1 MKRKNQDG
9 YVNAVIGY
17 GTRSRDPRMHTS
29 YAGRRVNDREYWQ
42 EYEDLFTYN
51 GLAQKI
57 IKAPADEAVRA
68 GFSLKDGETDIEQND
83 VVQSILEDL
92 DFQQV
97 FSTALCWD
105 RLFGGG
111 AVLLMLDDGGELSEP
126 VNEKQLRRIESM
138 KVYDAQD
145 VNPLA
150 YCEDPTDDR
159 YGLPNVYTV
168 INYNGASFNVDASRL
183 LIFDG
188 GIVSNRRRRER
199 NGWGGSIMEQVQD
212 SLERY
217 NTSHDFATLALER
230 LSQSVTKFDG
240 LADMLSTEFGEKQVE
255 KRLQLIDMARG
266 MMNTIALDK
275 EDEYDLKNVTLAG
288 IKDVLDEFEIALCA
302 AADIPATVLFGR
314 SPQGQNST
322 GESDFENYYNMI
334 ERIQQRKIKPQ
345 IYRLLH
351 LMDCCSEYALNL
363 PQDFTIDFAKLWNLS
378 AKEQAETKQIEA
390 DARAKEAAAA
400 AQYVSLGALDPQ
412 EVRQKL
418 DDGDEYDLDRSIDKV
433 MGTPV
438 KDESDDGNH
447 SEA

>member
-29 YAGRRVNDREYWQ
+29 YAGRRGTDREYWQ

-68 GFSLKDGETDIEQND
+68 GFSLKDGEADIEQND

-126 VNEKQLRRIESM
+126 VNERQLRRVECM

-150 YCEDPTDDR
+150 YCEDPADER

-212 SLERY
+212 KLERY

-230 LSQSVTKFDG
+230 LSQSVMMFDG

-322 GESDFENYYNMI
+322 GESAS
-334 ERIQQRKIKPQ
+334 R
-345 IYRLLH
+345 
-351 LMDCCSEYALNL
+351 
-363 PQDFTIDFAKLWNLS
+363 T
-378 AKEQAETKQIEA
+378 T
-390 DARAKEAAAA
+390 
-400 AQYVSLGALDPQ
+400 
-412 EVRQKL
+412 
-418 DDGDEYDLDRSIDKV
+418 
-433 MGTPV
+433 TT
-438 KDESDDGNH
+438 
-447 SEA
+447 

>member
-17 GTRSRDPRMHTS
+17 GTRSRDPQMHTS

-68 GFSLKDGETDIEQND
+68 GFSLKDGEADIEQND

-126 VNEKQLRRIESM
+126 VNERQLRRIECM
-138 KVYDAQD
+138 KAYDARD
-145 VNPLA
+145 VNHLA
-150 YCEDPTDDR
+150 YCEDPADER

-188 GIVSNRRRRER
+188 GIVSNRMRRER
-199 NGWGGSIMEQVQD
+199 NSWGGSIMEQVQD

-217 NTSHDFATLALER
+217 NTSHDFATLAIER

-363 PQDFTIDFAKLWNLS
+363 PQDFTIDFAKLWNPS

-438 KDESDDGNH
+438 KDEGDDGNR

>member
-17 GTRSRDPRMHTS
+17 GTRSRDPQMHTS

-68 GFSLKDGETDIEQND
+68 GFSLKDGEADIEQND

-92 DFQQV
+92 DFRQV

-126 VNEKQLRRIESM
+126 VNERQLRRIECM
-138 KVYDAQD
+138 KAYDAQD

-150 YCEDPTDDR
+150 YCEDPADER

-188 GIVSNRRRRER
+188 GIVSNRMRRER

-217 NTSHDFATLALER
+217 NTSHDFATLAIER

-363 PQDFTIDFAKLWNLS
+363 PQDFTIDFAKLWNPS

>member
-1 MKRKNQDG
+1 
-9 YVNAVIGY
+9 
-17 GTRSRDPRMHTS
+17 MHTS

-68 GFSLKDGETDIEQND
+68 GFSLKDGEADIEQND

-111 AVLLMLDDGGELSEP
+111 AVLMMLDDGGELSEP

-212 SLERY
+212 NLERY

-302 AADIPATVLFGR
+302 AADISATVLFGR

-322 GESDFENYYNMI
+322 GESDLENYYNMI

-363 PQDFTIDFAKLWNLS
+363 PQDFTVDFAKLWNPS

>member
-17 GTRSRDPRMHTS
+17 GTRSRDPQMHTS

-68 GFSLKDGETDIEQND
+68 GFSLKDGEADIEQND

-126 VNEKQLRRIESM
+126 VNERQLRWIECM
-138 KVYDAQD
+138 KAYDAQD

-150 YCEDPTDDR
+150 YCEDPADER

-188 GIVSNRRRRER
+188 GIVSNRMRRER

-217 NTSHDFATLALER
+217 NTSHDFATLAIER

-363 PQDFTIDFAKLWNLS
+363 PQDFTIDFAKLWNPS

>member
-1 MKRKNQDG
+1 
-9 YVNAVIGY
+9 
-17 GTRSRDPRMHTS
+17 
-29 YAGRRVNDREYWQ
+29 
-42 EYEDLFTYN
+42 
-51 GLAQKI
+51 
-57 IKAPADEAVRA
+57 
-68 GFSLKDGETDIEQND
+68 
-83 VVQSILEDL
+83 
-92 DFQQV
+92 
-97 FSTALCWD
+97 
-105 RLFGGG
+105 
-111 AVLLMLDDGGELSEP
+111 
-126 VNEKQLRRIESM
+126 
-138 KVYDAQD
+138 
-145 VNPLA
+145 
-150 YCEDPTDDR
+150 
-159 YGLPNVYTV
+159 
-168 INYNGASFNVDASRL
+168 
-183 LIFDG
+183 
-188 GIVSNRRRRER
+188 
-199 NGWGGSIMEQVQD
+199 
-212 SLERY
+212 
-217 NTSHDFATLALER
+217 
-230 LSQSVTKFDG
+230 
-240 LADMLSTEFGEKQVE
+240 MLSTEFGEKQVE

-322 GESDFENYYNMI
+322 GESDLENYYNMI

-363 PQDFTIDFAKLWNLS
+363 PQDFTVDFAKLWNPS